1 MSQAEEGLPGPRL
14 LAWLGAGVRGMKW
27 EAYFADRPLPVR
39 DLKDLKPAKWAGQPR
54 GNGESS
60 A

>member
-1 MSQAEEGLPGPRL
+1 
-14 LAWLGAGVRGMKW
+14 MKW